1 MVLVCDMVISVIY
14 LFLVRDRQRT
24 KMERDILADVN
35 HPFIVKLHYG
45 KFIQRKMGLAGG
57 GDNFQE
63 DGGKLFH
70 REERMNKLI

>member
-45 KFIQRKMGLAGG
+45 KFIQRKMGVG

-63 DGGKLFH
+63 EGGKLFH